1 MMAKKTA
8 RNGKTGVKKLNRKKD
23 TIRDLDARG
32 KGGSVKGGRG
42 PQPISGPVPIPYPNT
57 G

>member
-32 KGGSVKGGRG
+32 KGGSVKGARG

>member
-8 RNGKTGVKKLNRKKD
+8 RNRKTDAKKLNRKKD

-32 KGGSVKGGRG
+32 KGRSVKGARD
-42 PQPISGPVPIPYPNT
+42 PQPSGPVPIPYPNT
-57 G
+57 R